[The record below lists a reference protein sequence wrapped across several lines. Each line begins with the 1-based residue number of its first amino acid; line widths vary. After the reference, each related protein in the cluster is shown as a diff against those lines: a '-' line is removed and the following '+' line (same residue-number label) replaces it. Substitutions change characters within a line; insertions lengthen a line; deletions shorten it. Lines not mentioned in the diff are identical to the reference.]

1 MKIHFIKSREKRR
14 LLAQLKDQFGI
25 TKLPYLLIQSGKEK
39 VRGFSG
45 NLSKEEIS
53 LLSRTT
59 NIEIIGLYLFKK
71 EKSGQLRLSL
81 DSPHLL
87 KKQISSNIAKISD
100 NQLEEW
106 IRGRDIE
113 IKLPSGMVVIQ
124 HNDDFIGSGIS
135 TENKIINHIPKERR
149 LKKK

>member
-1 MKIHFIKSREKRR
+1 MKIHFIKSREKRK

-25 TKLPYLLIQSGKEK
+25 SKLPYLLIQSGKEK

-87 KKQISSNIAKISD
+87 KESSKRPNLFKHSK
-100 NQLEEW
+100 N
-106 IRGRDIE
+106 
-113 IKLPSGMVVIQ
+113 
-124 HNDDFIGSGIS
+124 F
-135 TENKIINHIPKERR
+135 
-149 LKKK
+149 